1 MSMMNKLTYEILYRF
16 PFVPISWIMGPI
28 LPDLVKLVEGGRLTR
43 GRAIDLGC
51 GVGVEAIYL
60 AQNGF
65 DVTGV
70 DFSPTAIRRA
80 RRDARDSGVE
90 VNFIQD
96 DLTDLQ
102 HVSGTFDLLIDVGAF
117 SDLDQVQRDAYVQ
130 SVLPLSHSGSH
141 YLLMCFE
148 NKLEKGELDNRFVEQ
163 FSIETISGRTEMV
176 TSRSVAVFL
185 MTRR

>member
-1 MSMMNKLTYEILYRF
+1 MNKLVYELLYRF
-16 PFVPISWIMGPI
+16 PFVPISWIFDP
-28 LPDLVKLVEGGRLTR
+28 LFPDLVELVESGRIAP

-80 RRDARDSGVE
+80 NKNAREAGVQ
-90 VNFIQD
+90 VRFVQD
-96 DLTDLQ
+96 DLTDLRD
-102 HVSGTFDLLIDVGAF
+102 VPGTYDLLLDVGAF
-117 SDLDQVQRDAYVQ
+117 SDLDQGPRDAYVQ
-130 SVLPLSHSGSH
+130 NMVPLSHTGSL

-148 NKLEKGELDNRFVEQ
+148 SKLEPGELERRFAKH
-163 FSIETISGRTEMV
+163 FDIERISDRTEMV
-176 TSRSVAVFL
+176 TSRSIAVHL
-185 MTRR
+185 MTRL